1 MDKIEAGLKKYC
13 YIMERL
19 HKIDVS
25 TDRDFQKAYNGFYR
39 LRQRSADFYACYY
52 GYLEQQKNNAALN
65 FEDVLTYL
73 YENTGRVE
81 ASFSSKLLAT
91 VRPELPI
98 WDSFVLKNL
107 GLRAPNY
114 NCKNRLRRVAALYDQ
129 ICRWYQSGKAAEC
142 VAEFDGLYPGT
153 NITDTKKADFILWQ
167 RREQIHIRRR
177 KDGQIV

>member
-1 MDKIEAGLKKYC
+1 MEKIEAGLKKYC
-13 YIMERL
+13 YIMEHL
-19 HKIDVS
+19 YMVDISK
-25 TDRDFQKAYNGFYR
+25 DRDFQRAYNGFYR

-52 GYLEQQKNNAALN
+52 GYLERQKNNAALN

-107 GLRAPNY
+107 GLQAPNY
-114 NCKNRLRRVAALYDQ
+114 NCKDRLKRVVTLYGQ
-129 ICRWYQSGKAAEC
+129 ICQWYQSENAAEC
-142 VAEFDGLYPGT
+142 AAEFDGLYPGT

-167 RREQIHIRRR
+167 RRE
-177 KDGQIV
+177 

>member
-13 YIMERL
+13 YIME
-19 HKIDVS
+19 HHHAVDVS

-52 GYLEQQKNNAALN
+52 GYLEQQKNNAALT

-91 VRPELPI
+91 IRPELPI
-98 WDSFVLKNL
+98 WDTFVLKNL
-107 GLRAPNY
+107 GLRAPY
-114 NCKNRLRRVAALYDQ
+114 YKCKDRLKRVAALYDQ
-129 ICRWYQSGKAAEC
+129 ICQWYQTEDAADC
-142 VAEFDGLYPGT
+142 VAEFDRQYPNT
-153 NITDTKKADFILWQ
+153 NITETKKADFILWQ
-167 RREQIHIRRR
+167 RRE
-177 KDGQIV
+177 